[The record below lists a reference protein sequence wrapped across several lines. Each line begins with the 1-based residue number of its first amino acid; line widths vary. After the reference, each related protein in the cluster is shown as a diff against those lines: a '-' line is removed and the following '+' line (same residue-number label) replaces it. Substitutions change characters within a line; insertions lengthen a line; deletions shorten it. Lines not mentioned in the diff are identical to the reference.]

1 VQAESKI
8 ALDCP
13 YCGESIYQAVAW
25 FKNSYS
31 TCPACDKGLSA
42 NQFDAAIN
50 ALEQAFDQNIEA
62 LLAEEPPQGGCCGSK
77 KTDSC
82 CGKH

>member
-1 VQAESKI
+1 MLEESKI

-13 YCGESIYQAVAW
+13 YCGESIYQTVAW
-25 FKNSYS
+25 FKKNYS

-42 NQFDAAIN
+42 DQFAVAIN

-62 LLAEEPPQGGCCGSK
+62 LLTKEAHQGGCCGSK
-77 KTDSC
+77 KKDSC